1 MRILLIEDD
10 KALCQVL
17 QPTLQAAGF
26 ASDCCH
32 TGADGLHLLK
42 TGYYDACILDRML
55 PELDGLTLLKS
66 ARADGVSIPVLMLTA
81 LGQIG
86 DRVDGLD
93 AGADDYL
100 TKPFDTR
107 ELLARLRALVR
118 RPADLNEAAHR
129 IACGDLVLDTSQL
142 TLTGPSSTVTLSRR
156 ENVTCWRHFVV
167 RPACSG
173 HGQSCWAA
181 CGDRRPRL
189 RIAVWTVISVSSGGV

>member
-93 AGADDYL
+93 AGADDFDAGEDAAEVTTSPENFTAVCEALEKKGYKFISADVAQVPSTTTAL
-100 TKPFDTR
+100 TDPDQLVQMGK
-107 ELLARLRALVR
+107 LLDALDDDDDVQN
-118 RPADLNEAAHR
+118 AWHTLENEEDL
-129 IACGDLVLDTSQL
+129 
-142 TLTGPSSTVTLSRR
+142 
-156 ENVTCWRHFVV
+156 
-167 RPACSG
+167 
-173 HGQSCWAA
+173 
-181 CGDRRPRL
+181 DR
-189 RIAVWTVISVSSGGV
+189 

>member
-100 TKPFDTR
+100 ITVNCWPGCGHWS
-107 ELLARLRALVR
+107 AGR
-118 RPADLNEAAHR
+118 RICMRPP
-129 IACGDLVLDTSQL
+129 
-142 TLTGPSSTVTLSRR
+142 TGLPVAILSWIPPS
-156 ENVTCWRHFVV
+156 
-167 RPACSG
+167 
-173 HGQSCWAA
+173 
-181 CGDRRPRL
+181 
-189 RIAVWTVISVSSGGV
+189 